1 MSVSDLESLVG
12 LAGAKRAIRG
22 LFAGDRGTH
31 AVLLYGA
38 EGSGKTTLSRMLAK
52 YYLCASPSREGACGE
67 CRPCQAFERKACA
80 DLLMIEPR
88 GASRWIKL
96 EAITE
101 VPPKEKKEEPPP
113 YPLQTFLRTP
123 PLQAT
128 HKVVLI
134 EDADRFSGDAANALL
149 KTLEE
154 PSQFAKIILTTRS
167 IGRVPTTILSRCL
180 GIACEAPTQAE
191 WEAVSMTHGV
201 AGVSVGRMI
210 AEPWRRELYE
220 SLRVVAEKLGR
231 DPRQAL
237 SLGEKFRALCG
248 QIEERMGQGE
258 RAATAE
264 AVQALGDI
272 LSATGQLTVR
282 GRSVIAETHRRVVGN
297 LNPNLAIDALFTELS
312 GQESYR

>member
-1 MSVSDLESLVG
+1 MSVSDLEGLIG
-12 LAGAKRAIRG
+12 LAGAKRVLRG

-31 AVLLYGA
+31 AVLLYGV
-38 EGSGKTTLSRMLAK
+38 EGSGKTTLARMLAK
-52 YYLCASPSREGACGE
+52 FYLCGSPTPQGACGE
-67 CRPCQAFERKACA
+67 CRPCQAFERMACA
-80 DLLMIEPR
+80 DILVIEPR
-88 GASRWIKL
+88 GASRWIRL

-113 YPLQTFLRTP
+113 YPLQMFLRTP

-134 EDADRFSGDAANALL
+134 EDADRFSADAANALL

-154 PSQFAKIILTTRS
+154 PSPFAKLILTTRS

-180 GIACEAPTQAE
+180 GIACEAPTEAE
-191 WEAVSMTHGV
+191 WESVSMTQGV

-210 AEPWRRELYE
+210 AEPWRREVYD
-220 SLRVVAEKLGR
+220 SLGSIAEKLGR

-237 SLGEKFRALCG
+237 ALGEQFRAICD
-248 QIEERMGQGE
+248 QIAERMGQGE

-264 AVQALGDI
+264 AVKALGDI
-272 LSATGQLTVR
+272 LSATGNLTLR